1 VEQTTRCGAKWS
13 SANIVALVLGFVV
26 FWPVGLL
33 VLLFIL
39 SGGDM
44 ADTLNHAKKWISGLG
59 SSQSYG
65 SSGNA
70 AFDQYRDET
79 LRRLEEEQEGFGD
92 FMERLN
98 RARDQEEFG
107 RFMAERR
114 NQKASA

>member
-1 VEQTTRCGAKWS
+1 VEQTACCGAKWS
-13 SANIVALVLGFVV
+13 SENIVALVLGFVV

-33 VLLFIL
+33 MLFFIL

-44 ADTLNHAKKWISGLG
+44 AYTFNRAKTWVSGLG
-59 SSQSYG
+59 SNQSYG

-79 LRRLEEEQEGFGD
+79 LRRLEEEQQGFGD
-92 FMERLN
+92 FMERLK
-98 RARDQEEFG
+98 RARDQEEFE

>member
-1 VEQTTRCGAKWS
+1 VVQKACCGAKCS
-13 SANIVALVLGFVV
+13 SAKIVALVLGFVV
-26 FWPVGLL
+26 FWPIGLI

-39 SGGDM
+39 SGDDI
-44 ADTLNHAKKWISGLG
+44 ANTFNRAKILVSGLG

-79 LRRLEEEQEGFGD
+79 LRRLEEEQQGFGD
-92 FMERLN
+92 FMERLK
-98 RARDQEEFG
+98 RARDQEEFE